1 MNSLNDYRFIN
12 DENISDDEY
21 EVIKRFLNFY
31 KNQDVIVADELRK
44 DYDVVPLECKEA
56 VFKRNEEKWKI
67 IEFCKSIFYN
77 GKQYIVELSLWRS
90 NKNSNNPKCLTIQEF
105 NIISDKKVHCIDLNI
120 YNAIKKDIL
129 FNIISIFDENK
140 IVSPEDAYCNRMH
153 NGKIVHDAIIANDW
167 DTIKKGLDE
176 NPNLSNDLFIINQGS
191 ETSSHFS
198 AYFGTILYQLLS
210 YRMSEEEMIC
220 SKSFRELDKLILQ
233 LSRTELLKVKL
244 HEGIF
249 NRYYTPSDGILLK
262 DDKLCG
268 RVHTSKQFT
277 VDNTE
282 LTSEDENLKKVL
294 YYLGRK

>member
-1 MNSLNDYRFIN
+1 MKTN
-12 DENISDDEY
+12 NIFKAIITTITTVGYGDLSC
-21 EVIKRFLNFY
+21 VT
-31 KNQDVIVADELRK
+31 
-44 DYDVVPLECKEA
+44 VP
-56 VFKRNEEKWKI
+56 EKIYGII
-67 IEFCKSIFYN
+67 IEF
-77 GKQYIVELSLWRS
+77 G
-90 NKNSNNPKCLTIQEF
+90 
-105 NIISDKKVHCIDLNI
+105 
-120 YNAIKKDIL
+120 
-129 FNIISIFDENK
+129 
-140 IVSPEDAYCNRMH
+140 
-153 NGKIVHDAIIANDW
+153 GIIAYSYVVSSISNYVKSKHDQEEEYFNKYQIL
-167 DTIKKGLDE
+167 TRIRKKH
-176 NPNLSNDLFIINQGS
+176 PNLSNDLFIINQGND
-191 ETSSHFS
+191 TSSHFS

-268 RVHTSKQFT
+268 RVHISKQFT